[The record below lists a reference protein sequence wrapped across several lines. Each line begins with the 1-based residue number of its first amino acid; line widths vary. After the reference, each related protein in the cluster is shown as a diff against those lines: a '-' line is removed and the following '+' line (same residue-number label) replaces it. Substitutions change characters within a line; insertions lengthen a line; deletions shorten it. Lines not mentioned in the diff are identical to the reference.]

1 MLAKIGFAALVVL
14 VGAESFVGAAAIF
27 WPLTALAHLG
37 RPFEIAAFGLA
48 GIVGVAMAVWMG
60 AVAIRAEKALQEDV
74 RPDAQP

>member
-1 MLAKIGFAALVVL
+1 MIAKIGFIALVLL

-48 GIVGVAMAVWMG
+48 GIVGAAAAVWMG
-60 AVAIRAEKALQEDV
+60 AVAIRAEKALQEES
-74 RPDAQP
+74 RRDA